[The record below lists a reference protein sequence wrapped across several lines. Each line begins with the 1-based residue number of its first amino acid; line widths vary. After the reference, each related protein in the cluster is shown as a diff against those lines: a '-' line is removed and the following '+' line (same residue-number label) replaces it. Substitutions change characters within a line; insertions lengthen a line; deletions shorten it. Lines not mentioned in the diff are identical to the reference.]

1 MEIISHG
8 IHFIRTGE
16 CKRCEACEK
25 LSCPHFKMVDDLATC
40 LTYGKGDYL
49 EKKCYEF
56 PDNPFVDLTNYK
68 DGNNVITC
76 RVYQE
81 AK

>member
-1 MEIISHG
+1 MEIISRG
-8 IHFIRTGE
+8 IHFIRAGK
-16 CKRCEACEK
+16 CKRYGACGK
-25 LSCPHFKMVDDLATC
+25 RTCPHFKIVDGLAKC

-49 EKKCYEF
+49 EKKYYEF

-68 DGNNVITC
+68 DGNNVISC
-76 RVYQE
+76 RVFQE